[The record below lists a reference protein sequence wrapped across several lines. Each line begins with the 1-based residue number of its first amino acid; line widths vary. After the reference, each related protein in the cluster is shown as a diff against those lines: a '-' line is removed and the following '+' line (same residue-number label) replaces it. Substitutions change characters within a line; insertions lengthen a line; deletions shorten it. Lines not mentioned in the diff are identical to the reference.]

1 MAAVEVHDLV
11 VRYGPVTAV
20 DHLTWEA
27 ETGAVTVVVGPNG
40 AGKTSTIEVLEG
52 LRRPSAGRA
61 RVLGLDPLVDHRALA
76 PRMGVMLQDGGVH
89 HGVRPLE
96 ALRHAAALYPQ
107 ARDPAEVLA
116 QVGLA
121 RLERRTWRQ
130 LSGGEQR
137 RLALGLAIIGRPQVA
152 FLDEPTAG
160 VDPQGRVAI
169 RGLVTELREAGTT
182 VVLCTHDLDEAERLA
197 DRVVIID
204 RGRLVAEGTISQL
217 LAGGGDDEVRFG
229 AAPGLDTDSPRGLA
243 ARLGAPVREVSPG
256 EYLVSASGT
265 PTLVA
270 ALTAWLAERDLRL
283 ADLRTDRRRLEEVFL
298 RLVAEDETGE
308 VDGADDVVARDEG
321 RVNGGEVEA
330 EAEAEVAGE
339 SAAGESAGGEMDVP
353 GDGPDGGRPSDEDG
367 SRSGDGS
374 RRGDDGR
381 PGGEA

>member
-89 HGVRPLE
+89 HAIRPLE

-169 RGLVTELREAGTT
+169 RELVTELREAGTT

-204 RGRLVAEGTISQL
+204 RGRLVAEGAISQL

-256 EYLVSASGT
+256 EYLVSASGS
-265 PTLVA
+265 PALVA

-283 ADLRTDRRRLEEVFL
+283 ADLRTDRQRLEEVFL
-298 RLVAEDETGE
+298 RLVAD
-308 VDGADDVVARDEG
+308 DEG
-321 RVNGGEVEA
+321 AGEVEVA
-330 EAEAEVAGE
+330 GSQGAITGGEDGVADGKVEAALAGAGE
-339 SAAGESAGGEMDVP
+339 SADSEMEVTGEGGNKVAGD
-353 GDGPDGGRPSDEDG
+353 DDGGR
-367 SRSGDGS
+367 RGDGDDGG
-374 RRGDDGR
+374 RRGDGGL